1 MKPRTKP
8 RKPAARPSARPLV
21 PAKERVYLTYP
32 PELLH
37 EPLIYRAGREFK
49 VITNIRSVSIS
60 DDAGL
65 AALELEGTR
74 DEINRAL
81 SWFRSRGVKVER
93 IDKRMVE

>member
-1 MKPRTKP
+1 MKRRTKP
-8 RKPAARPSARPLV
+8 RKPAARPSARPRV

-37 EPLIYRAGREFK
+37 EPLIYRVGHQFK

-65 AALELEGTR
+65 AALELEGTPG
-74 DEINRAL
+74 EINRAL

>member
-8 RKPAARPSARPLV
+8 RKPAARPSARSHV
-21 PAKERVYLTYP
+21 PAKTRVYLTYP
-32 PELLH
+32 PDLLH
-37 EPLIYRAGREFK
+37 EPLIYRVGHEFK
-49 VITNIRSVSIS
+49 IITNIRSVSIS

-65 AALELEGTR
+65 AALELEGTP

-93 IDKRMVE
+93 IDKHMVE

>member
-1 MKPRTKP
+1 
-8 RKPAARPSARPLV
+8 
-21 PAKERVYLTYP
+21 VYLTYP